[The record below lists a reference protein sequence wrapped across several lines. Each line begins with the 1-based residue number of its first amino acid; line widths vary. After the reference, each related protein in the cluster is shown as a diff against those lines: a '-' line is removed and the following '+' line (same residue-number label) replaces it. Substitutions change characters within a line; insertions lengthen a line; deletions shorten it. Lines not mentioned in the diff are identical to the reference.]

1 LNLQQ
6 LNLLLKLFVVG
17 AGLMLLGFAM
27 ANIGVVGL
35 TLCASVVL
43 HYVPWILAVAPGILI
58 SYYIYWRDRHQS
70 EPHTRLIFAFVVG
83 ALSTYPAIKMEE
95 YGIYVLEIV
104 PSEDLWQTFLFSFF
118 VIGLAEEGAKL
129 WFLRAFI
136 VPQKDFNEP
145 LDGIVYS
152 VMISMGF
159 ATLEN
164 IIYIIYRDGG
174 ATVGLMRMFTA
185 VPAHAGFAIIMGY
198 FVGLSRFAATQKRAV
213 WYLAWALILPMTV
226 HGLYDFF
233 IFQKVSHYL
242 VLITFSTLIIS
253 LLMGRKL
260 IDRHETHSIST
271 MNNNQN

>member
-1 LNLQQ
+1 M
-6 LNLLLKLFVVG
+6 VG
-17 AGLMLLGFAM
+17 AGLMLLGFAT

-35 TLCASVVL
+35 ILSVSVVL
-43 HYVPWILAVAPGILI
+43 HYVPWILAVAPGLLI
-58 SYYIYWRDRHQS
+58 AYYIYWRDRHQS
-70 EPHTRLIFAFVVG
+70 EPHTRLIFAFIVG
-83 ALSTYPAIKMEE
+83 GLSTYPAIKMEE
-95 YGIYVLEIV
+95 YGISVLEIV

-152 VMISMGF
+152 IMISMGF

-164 IIYIIYRDGG
+164 IIYIIYREGG
-174 ATVGLMRMFTA
+174 AAVGLMRMFTA

-198 FVGLSRFAATQKRAV
+198 FVGLSRFAPTKKRAV
-213 WYLAWALILPMTV
+213 WYLAWALILPMTI

-260 IDRHETHSIST
+260 IDRHESHSIST